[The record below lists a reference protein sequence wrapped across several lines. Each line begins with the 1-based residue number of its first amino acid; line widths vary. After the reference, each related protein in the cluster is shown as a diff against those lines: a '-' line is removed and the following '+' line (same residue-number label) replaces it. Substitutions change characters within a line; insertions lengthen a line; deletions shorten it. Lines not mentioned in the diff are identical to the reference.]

1 MSGRFTST
9 FERWRG
15 SCLFAAS
22 ARRFGT
28 RPANGSVWSDS
39 SLNGRR
45 PASHTD
51 FAHPVGR
58 RTTLTS
64 AIYLKT
70 ALLPEAVCVPEKAE
84 RDRFEQ
90 RLDGRRLFDEGFV
103 FPQDVSFLE

>member
-1 MSGRFTST
+1 FTGT

-28 RPANGSVWSDS
+28 RAANGSVWNDS
-39 SLNGRR
+39 SLNGQR
-45 PASHTD
+45 PGSHTD
-51 FAHPVGR
+51 SAHPVGR

-64 AIYLKT
+64 AIFLET
-70 ALLPEAVCVPEKAE
+70 ALLPEAVCVPEEAE

-90 RLDGRRLFDEGFV
+90 RLDGCRLFDEGFV
-103 FPQDVSFLE
+103 FPQNVT